1 LRQPLLFLMKK
12 RGPLSIFAFF
22 SQKHGERI
30 TDTHKKMHRVYLDN
44 AATTPIDPQVIV
56 EMTEALTHLY
66 GNPSSIHAD
75 GRNARAAVEEARK
88 KVAKIINAS
97 IGEVFFTSGGTES
110 INMILRNAVRDLG
123 VRRVVT
129 SKLEHHAVLHTLES
143 LEKNGLCTVEFVEF
157 DALGRINIENL
168 DFILRGPSEKT
179 LVSLMHS
186 NNEIGTM
193 IDIDAVANLCKT
205 HGALFHSDTVQ
216 TLGYYPI
223 DVQKTKVDFINGSAH
238 KFHGPKGV
246 GFVYINGDNAL
257 KPLIDGGAQERN
269 MRGGTENIAGIVGLA
284 KALEL
289 AYADADA
296 KRAHVENCRNY
307 LKNSLLETFDNIEFI
322 GDNEHG
328 HFKVLNVSFPT
339 SPKSDLLLFNLDI
352 SGISASGGSACS
364 SGAEGGSHV
373 LDALEIDPS
382 RKSIRFSFSHKNTV
396 EEMDFLIEKLK
407 RMTPLKELKIKN

>member
-1 LRQPLLFLMKK
+1 
-12 RGPLSIFAFF
+12 
-22 SQKHGERI
+22 
-30 TDTHKKMHRVYLDN
+30 
-44 AATTPIDPQVIV
+44 
-56 EMTEALTHLY
+56 
-66 GNPSSIHAD
+66 
-75 GRNARAAVEEARK
+75 
-88 KVAKIINAS
+88 
-97 IGEVFFTSGGTES
+97 
-110 INMILRNAVRDLG
+110 
-123 VRRVVT
+123 
-129 SKLEHHAVLHTLES
+129 
-143 LEKNGLCTVEFVEF
+143 
-157 DALGRINIENL
+157 
-168 DFILRGPSEKT
+168 
-179 LVSLMHS
+179 
-186 NNEIGTM
+186 
-193 IDIDAVANLCKT
+193 LCKM

-216 TLGYYPI
+216 TLGFYPI

-257 KPLIDGGAQERN
+257 KPLIDGGSQERN

-289 AYADADA
+289 TYADGDA
-296 KRAHVENCRNY
+296 KRAHIENCRNY
-307 LKNSLLETFDNIEFI
+307 LKNRLLETFENIEFI

-328 HFKVLNVSFPT
+328 HFKVLNVSFPA

-407 RMTPLKELKIKN
+407 RMTPLKE

>member
-1 LRQPLLFLMKK
+1 MQ
-12 RGPLSIFAFF
+12 
-22 SQKHGERI
+22 RI
-30 TDTHKKMHRVYLDN
+30 YLDN
-44 AATTPIDPQVIV
+44 AATTPVDPQVIA
-56 EMTEALTHLY
+56 EMTNALTHLY

-88 KVAKIINAS
+88 KVAKLINAS

-123 VRRVVT
+123 VRRIVT
-129 SKLEHHAVLHTLES
+129 SKIEHHAVLHTTES
-143 LEKNGLCTVEFVEF
+143 LVKNGLCTTKFVNF
-157 DALGRINIENL
+157 DPKGRINLDNL
-168 DFILRGPSEKT
+168 EEILRGLSEKT

-193 IDIDAVANLCKT
+193 IDLDAVADLCKKY
-205 HGALFHSDTVQ
+205 GALFHSDTVQ
-216 TLGYYPI
+216 TLGFYPI

-238 KFHGPKGV
+238 KFHGPKGI

-257 KPLIDGGAQERN
+257 KPFIDGGAQERN
-269 MRGGTENIAGIVGLA
+269 MRGGTENMAGIVGLA

-289 AYADADA
+289 AYANAEE
-296 KRAHVENCRNY
+296 KKTHIEMCRNY
-307 LKNSLLETFDNIEFI
+307 LINRLLETFENIEFI
-322 GDNEHG
+322 GDTEGG
-328 HFKVLNVSFPT
+328 HFKVLNVSFPP
-339 SPKSDLLLFNLDI
+339 SPKSELLLFNLDI

-373 LDALEIDPS
+373 LDALDINPS

-407 RMTPLKELKIKN
+407 KMTPLNVQATSVA

>member
-1 LRQPLLFLMKK
+1 
-12 RGPLSIFAFF
+12 
-22 SQKHGERI
+22 
-30 TDTHKKMHRVYLDN
+30 MHRVYLDN
-44 AATTPIDPQVIV
+44 AATTPVDPQVIAA
-56 EMTEALTHLY
+56 MTESLTSLY

-88 KVAKIINAS
+88 RVAKRINAS

-123 VRRVVT
+123 VRRIVT

-143 LEKNGLCTVEFVEF
+143 LVKNGFCTAEYVEF
-157 DALGRINIENL
+157 DEKGRINIENL
-168 DFILRGPSEKT
+168 AEILRRGTEKT
-179 LVSLMHS
+179 LVSLMHA

-193 IDIDAVANLCKT
+193 INLDEVADLCKK

-216 TLGYYPI
+216 TLGFYSI
-223 DVQKTKVDFINGSAH
+223 DVQRTKVDFLNGSAH
-238 KFHGPKGV
+238 KFHGPKGI

-257 KPLIDGGAQERN
+257 KPFIDGGAQERN

-284 KALEL
+284 TALDI

-296 KRAHVENCRNY
+296 KRTQVENCRNY
-307 LKNSLLETFDNIEFI
+307 LKDRLLDTFEDIEFV
-322 GDNEHG
+322 GDTEGG
-328 HFKVLNVSFPT
+328 HFKVLNVSFPP
-339 SPKSDLLLFNLDI
+339 SPKSELLLFNLDI

-373 LDALEIDPS
+373 LDALELDPS
-382 RKSIRFSFSHKNTV
+382 RKCIRFSFSHKNTV

-407 RMTPLKELKIKN
+407 RMTPLRTTERRSVSV

>member
-1 LRQPLLFLMKK
+1 
-12 RGPLSIFAFF
+12 
-22 SQKHGERI
+22 
-30 TDTHKKMHRVYLDN
+30 MHRVYLDN

-123 VRRVVT
+123 VRRVIT

-143 LEKNGLCTVEFVEF
+143 LEKSGLCTVEFVEF

-168 DFILRGPSEKT
+168 AAILRGPSEKT

-193 IDIDAVANLCKT
+193 IDIDAVANLCKM

-216 TLGYYPI
+216 TLGFYPI

-238 KFHGPKGV
+238 KFHGPKGI

-257 KPLIDGGAQERN
+257 KPLIDGGSQERN

-289 AYADADA
+289 TYADGDA
-296 KRAHVENCRNY
+296 KRAHIKNCRNY
-307 LKNSLLETFDNIEFI
+307 LKNRLLETFENIEFI
-322 GDNEHG
+322 GDNEYG
-328 HFKVLNVSFPT
+328 HFKVLNVSFPA

-382 RKSIRFSFSHKNTV
+382 RKSIRFSFSHKNSV

-407 RMTPLKELKIKN
+407 RMTPLRELEIKN

>member
-1 LRQPLLFLMKK
+1 MQ
-12 RGPLSIFAFF
+12 
-22 SQKHGERI
+22 RI
-30 TDTHKKMHRVYLDN
+30 YLDN
-44 AATTPIDPQVIV
+44 AATTPVDPQVIT
-56 EMTEALTHLY
+56 EMTHALTHLY

-123 VRRVVT
+123 VRRIVT
-129 SKLEHHAVLHTLES
+129 SKLEHHAVLHSLES
-143 LEKNGLCTVEFVEF
+143 LVKNGFCTAEFVEF
-157 DALGRINIENL
+157 DAVGRINLDNL
-168 DFILRGPSEKT
+168 ERILRGSSDKT

-193 IDIDAVANLCKT
+193 IDLNAVADLCKKY
-205 HGALFHSDTVQ
+205 GALFHSDTVQ
-216 TLGYYPI
+216 TLGFYPI
-223 DVQKTKVDFINGSAH
+223 DVQKVQVDFINGSAH

-246 GFVYINGDNAL
+246 GFVYINGDNTL
-257 KPLIDGGAQERN
+257 KPFIDGGAQERN

-296 KRAHVENCRNY
+296 KRAHVEMCRNY
-307 LKNSLLETFDNIEFI
+307 LKNMLLETFEGIEFI
-322 GDNEHG
+322 GDTEGG
-328 HFKVLNVSFPT
+328 HFKVLNVSFPH
-339 SPKSDLLLFNLDI
+339 SPKSELLLFNLDI

-396 EEMDFLIEKLK
+396 EEIDFLIEKLK
-407 RMTPLKELKIKN
+407 RMTPQIVSRTLVRESH

>member
-1 LRQPLLFLMKK
+1 
-12 RGPLSIFAFF
+12 
-22 SQKHGERI
+22 
-30 TDTHKKMHRVYLDN
+30 MHRVYLDN
-44 AATTPIDPQVIV
+44 AATTPVDPQVIAA
-56 EMTEALTHLY
+56 MTEALTNLY

-88 KVAKIINAS
+88 RVAKRINAS

-123 VRRVVT
+123 VRRIVT

-143 LEKNGLCTVEFVEF
+143 LVKNGSCTAEYIDF
-157 DALGRINIENL
+157 DEKGTINLENL
-168 DFILRGPSEKT
+168 ALILRGPSEKT
-179 LVSLMHS
+179 LVTLMHA

-193 IDIDAVANLCKT
+193 IDLDEVADLCKK

-216 TLGYYPI
+216 TLGFYPI
-223 DVQKTKVDFINGSAH
+223 DVQQTKVDFLNGSAH

-284 KALEL
+284 AALDI
-289 AYADADA
+289 AYADAET
-296 KRAHVENCRNY
+296 KRTQIENCRNY
-307 LKNSLLETFDNIEFI
+307 LKDRLLETFEGIEFV
-322 GDNEHG
+322 GDTEGG
-328 HFKVLNVSFPT
+328 HFKVLNVSFPE
-339 SPKSDLLLFNLDI
+339 SPKSELLLFNLDI

-382 RKSIRFSFSHKNTV
+382 RKSIRFSFSHLNSM

-407 RMTPLKELKIKN
+407 RMTPLKVFASLVNI

>member
-1 LRQPLLFLMKK
+1 
-12 RGPLSIFAFF
+12 
-22 SQKHGERI
+22 
-30 TDTHKKMHRVYLDN
+30 MHRIYLDN
-44 AATTPIDPQVIV
+44 AATTPVDPQVIA
-56 EMTEALTHLY
+56 EMTQALTHLY

-88 KVAKIINAS
+88 KVAKLINAS

-110 INMILRNAVRDLG
+110 NNMILKNAVRDLG
-123 VRRVVT
+123 VRRIVS
-129 SKLEHHAVLHTLES
+129 SKLEHHAVLHTIES
-143 LEKNGLCTVEFVEF
+143 LVNQGLCTAEYVQF
-157 DALGRINIENL
+157 DEKGRIDMVDLEN
-168 DFILRGPSEKT
+168 ILRGSSEKT

-193 IDIDAVANLCKT
+193 IDLDAVADLCKKYT
-205 HGALFHSDTVQ
+205 FLFHSDTVQ
-216 TLGYYPI
+216 TLGFYPI

-246 GFVYINGDNAL
+246 GFVYINSDATF
-257 KPLIDGGAQERN
+257 KPFIEGGSQERN

-289 AYADADA
+289 AYADADT
-296 KRAHVENCRNY
+296 KRAHVEKCRNY
-307 LKNSLLETFDNIEFI
+307 LKIKLLETFEGIQFI
-322 GDNEHG
+322 GDTEGG
-328 HFKVLNVSFPT
+328 HFKILNVSFPA
-339 SPKSDLLLFNLDI
+339 SPKSELLLFNLDI

-382 RKSIRFSFSHKNTV
+382 RKSIRFSFSHNNTLEDV
-396 EEMDFLIEKLK
+396 DFLIEKLK
-407 RMTPLKELKIKN
+407 KMTPLKIHVFVSNT

>member
-1 LRQPLLFLMKK
+1 
-12 RGPLSIFAFF
+12 
-22 SQKHGERI
+22 
-30 TDTHKKMHRVYLDN
+30 MHRVYLDN
-44 AATTPIDPQVIV
+44 AATTPIDPQVIA
-56 EMTEALTHLY
+56 EMTDALTHLY

-75 GRNARAAVEEARK
+75 GRNARAAVEDARK

-123 VRRVVT
+123 VRRIVT

-143 LEKNGLCTVEFVEF
+143 LVKNGFCTAEYVEF
-157 DALGRINIENL
+157 DAKGRINIENL
-168 DFILRGPSEKT
+168 AEILRGGTEKT
-179 LVSLMHS
+179 LVSLMHA

-193 IDIDAVANLCKT
+193 INLDEVADLCKE

-216 TLGYYPI
+216 TLSFYSI

-238 KFHGPKGV
+238 KFHGPKGI

-257 KPLIDGGAQERN
+257 TSLIDGGSQERN
-269 MRGGTENIAGIVGLA
+269 MRGGTENVAGIVGLA

-289 AYADADA
+289 ACADADV
-296 KRAHVENCRNY
+296 KRAQVEYCRNY
-307 LKNSLLETFDNIEFI
+307 LKNTLLDTFEGVEFI
-322 GDNEHG
+322 GDTEGG
-328 HFKVLNVSFPT
+328 HFKVLNVSFPP
-339 SPKSDLLLFNLDI
+339 SPKSELLLFNLDI

-407 RMTPLKELKIKN
+407 RMTPLRVTELITN